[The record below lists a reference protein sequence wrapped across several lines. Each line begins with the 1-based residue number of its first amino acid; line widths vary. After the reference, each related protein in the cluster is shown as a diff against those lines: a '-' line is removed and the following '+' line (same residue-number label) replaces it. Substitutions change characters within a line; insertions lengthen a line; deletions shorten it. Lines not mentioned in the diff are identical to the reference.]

1 MVATAITNFDIH
13 DIARTTRTY
22 GIKTYFLIH
31 PHQAQADLANEI
43 MQHWQ
48 SGGGAAYNP
57 DRQEAFRVVEIA
69 PSIEATIEKI
79 TAEEGRRPRVITT
92 DARTFPNT
100 VSYAAVRENIN
111 NDEQPV
117 LLLFGTGWGIEKE
130 TMAAFDSI
138 LEPIYGPSDYNHLPV
153 RSAVAIILDRLLGEA
168 WWEKAEKIN

>member
-1 MVATAITNFDIH
+1 MI
-13 DIARTTRTY
+13 
-22 GIKTYFLIH
+22 
-31 PHQAQADLANEI
+31 
-43 MQHWQ
+43 
-48 SGGGAAYNP
+48 
-57 DRQEAFRVVEIA
+57 EIA

-79 TAEEGRRPRVITT
+79 TAEEGRTPRVITT

-100 VSYAAVRENIN
+100 VSYAAVREDIN
-111 NDEQPV
+111 NDAQPV